1 MKISEEITLKKSLLY
16 KLFFTSLTS
25 TLFVSS
31 GYAAA
36 TTKAITSLAATSPV
50 TLSGSVGE
58 WTYRCV
64 FPSDTPSVA
73 PNICIIEQQLITQDV
88 HKQTIPLGSVFLARS
103 SDDPINNPLSSRP
116 WHLTLMTPL
125 GLSLKNNPRLIVD
138 KTAPFTLAWQ
148 SCVTSGCLSTLDLN
162 KDQVDALRHSHTGH
176 IEIDKLAGG
185 VFTINFTLEGV
196 DVALKTLENW
206 IYRNYN
212 K

>member
-1 MKISEEITLKKSLLY
+1 MKNSLLS
-16 KLFFTSLTS
+16 KLLFS
-25 TLFVSS
+25 TLVF
-31 GYAAA
+31 
-36 TTKAITSLAATSPV
+36 TFITKYVFAATSAKTTAPIAASSPI
-50 TLSGSVGE
+50 TLSGAIGE
-58 WTYRCV
+58 WTYRCI
-64 FPSDTPSVA
+64 FPSDTPNVA
-73 PNICIIEQQLITQDV
+73 PNICITEQQLITQDV

-125 GLSLKNNPRLIVD
+125 GLSLKSNPRLIVD

-148 SCVTSGCLSTLDLN
+148 SCVTSGCLSSLDLN

-206 IYRNYN
+206 ISRNNN